1 MSEDLKR
8 VKENLDKNF
17 RIVFDKLD
25 AMNTQITTHKV
36 LIETCGNDSD
46 ALKDTVHGN
55 GKAGLVIEVDRIKTT
70 LKNTGIMRRSMWT
83 NAGIIFSCVGVATA
97 IIFSVMTYNSSSKD
111 RFYKKDGS
119 RLEKRI
125 SYLESL
131 KEEMNDTN

>member
-1 MSEDLKR
+1 MSEELRR
-8 VKENLDKNF
+8 VEENLEKNF

-70 LKNTGIMRRSMWT
+70 LKNTGIMKRSMWT
-83 NAGIIFSCVGVATA
+83 NAGIIFSCVGVTA
-97 IIFSVMTYNSSSKD
+97 AIFFSIMAANSASKD